1 MEKLDL
7 DEAQQIE
14 RLYATPPVY
23 EWELIINPIP
33 FRTKM
38 AYIMF
43 SICIL
48 IGGGI
53 FIFSPS
59 LTGFMAALGPIL
71 GGCFLTP
78 WFRYLVNSDKRY
90 YYAINQYGM
99 YSRNEQII
107 PEIAYTIVR
116 YSAWVGCGICLFAA
130 ILVGPI
136 AFVGAGGAALLSFQ
150 MTNFRSVPYKTQR
163 LFDGHIKLEYFESCK
178 AFINTKK
185 TFFVCMIPKEKVAE
199 IESVLIKL
207 NDTFEKE
214 FIDDVADATR
224 FQAFPVILEIVR

>member
-23 EWELIINPIP
+23 EWELIVNPDSS
-33 FRTKM
+33 RTKRSFGLFLIT
-38 AYIMF
+38 ALASALFYF
-43 SICIL
+43 S
-48 IGGGI
+48 G
-53 FIFSPS
+53 FSWFS
-59 LTGFMAALGPIL
+59 LVPVVVGSFMS
-71 GGCFLTP
+71 P
-78 WFRYLVNSDKRY
+78 WCRYLFDADKRY
-90 YYAINQYGM
+90 YFAINQYGM

-150 MTNFRSVPYKTQR
+150 MTNFRSVPHKNQC
-163 LFDGHIKLEYFESCK
+163 LFDGYVKLENYRENDYLLITENS
-178 AFINTKK
+178 
-185 TFFVCMIPKEKVAE
+185 MIP
-199 IESVLIKL
+199 LIIPECKL
-207 NDTFEKE
+207 PRIINVIKQYNDSFDEE
-214 FIDDVADATR
+214 FVDLYKGSKSHII
-224 FQAFPVILEIVR
+224 ILEIVR

>member
-23 EWELIINPIP
+23 EWELIVNTIS

-38 AYIMF
+38 MYIMLLGSFGVGIMFFLLGF
-43 SICIL
+43 SWL
-48 IGGGI
+48 
-53 FIFSPS
+53 S
-59 LTGFMAALGPIL
+59 LVPIVV
-71 GGCFLTP
+71 GSFLTP

-99 YSRNEQII
+99 YSTEEQII

-150 MTNFRSVPYKTQR
+150 MTNFRSVPYKSQC
-163 LFDGHIKLEYFESCK
+163 LFDNAAILKNYRENDYLLRTENS
-178 AFINTKK
+178 
-185 TFFVCMIPKEKVAE
+185 MIP
-199 IESVLIKL
+199 LIIPECKL
-207 NDTFEKE
+207 PRIINVIKQYNDSFEEE
-214 FIDDVADATR
+214 FVDLYKGSK
-224 FQAFPVILEIVR
+224 FQARPIILEIVR

>member
-14 RLYATPPVY
+14 RLYATSPEY
-23 EWELIINPIP
+23 EWELIVNPDSS
-33 FRTKM
+33 RTKGT
-38 AYIMF
+38 IISF
-43 SICIL
+43 IIFVLVGVLFLL
-48 IGGGI
+48 IG
-53 FIFSPS
+53 FSWLALVPIVV
-59 LTGFMAALGPIL
+59 GAFMS
-71 GGCFLTP
+71 P
-78 WFRYLVNSDKRY
+78 WYRYLLNADKRY
-90 YYAINQYGM
+90 YFAINQYGM

>member
-7 DEAQQIE
+7 DKAQQIE
-14 RLYATPPVY
+14 RLYTTSPVY
-23 EWELIINPIP
+23 EWELIVNTIS

-38 AYIMF
+38 MYIMLLGSFGVSIVFFLLGF
-43 SICIL
+43 SWL
-48 IGGGI
+48 
-53 FIFSPS
+53 S
-59 LTGFMAALGPIL
+59 LVPIVV
-71 GGCFLTP
+71 GSFLTP

-99 YSRNEQII
+99 YSTEEQII

-150 MTNFRSVPYKTQR
+150 MTNFRSVPYKSQC
-163 LFDGHIKLEYFESCK
+163 LFDNAAILKNYRENDYLLRTENS
-178 AFINTKK
+178 
-185 TFFVCMIPKEKVAE
+185 MIP
-199 IESVLIKL
+199 LIIPECKL
-207 NDTFEKE
+207 PRIINVIKQYNDSFEEE
-214 FIDDVADATR
+214 FVDLYKDSK
-224 FQAFPVILEIVR
+224 FQARPIILEIVR

>member
-7 DEAQQIE
+7 DKAQQIE
-14 RLYATPPVY
+14 RLYTTSPVY
-23 EWELIINPIP
+23 EWELIVNTIS

-38 AYIMF
+38 MYIMLLGSFGVAIVFFLLGF
-43 SICIL
+43 SWL
-48 IGGGI
+48 
-53 FIFSPS
+53 S
-59 LTGFMAALGPIL
+59 LVPIVV
-71 GGCFLTP
+71 GSFLTP
-78 WFRYLVNSDKRY
+78 WFRYLVNSDERY

-99 YSRNEQII
+99 YSTEEQII

-130 ILVGPI
+130 ILIGPI

-163 LFDGHIKLEYFESCK
+163 LFDGYIKLEYFESCK
-178 AFINTKK
+178 AFINTKE
-185 TFFVCMIPKEKVAE
+185 TFFICFIPKEKVAE

-214 FIDDVADATR
+214 FIDDFADATR

>member
-7 DEAQQIE
+7 EKAQQIE

-23 EWELIINPIP
+23 EWELIVNTIS

-38 AYIMF
+38 MYIMLLGSFGVAVVFFLLDF
-43 SICIL
+43 SWL
-48 IGGGI
+48 
-53 FIFSPS
+53 S
-59 LTGFMAALGPIL
+59 LVPIVV
-71 GGCFLTP
+71 GSFLTP

-99 YSRNEQII
+99 YSTEEQII

-130 ILVGPI
+130 ILIGPI

-163 LFDGHIKLEYFESCK
+163 LFDGYIKLEYFESCK
-178 AFINTKK
+178 AFINTKE
-185 TFFVCMIPKEKVAE
+185 TFFICFIPKEKVAE

-214 FIDDVADATR
+214 FIDDFADATR

>member
-23 EWELIINPIP
+23 EWELIVNPDSS
-33 FRTKM
+33 RTKRSFGLFLIT
-38 AYIMF
+38 ALASALFYF
-43 SICIL
+43 S
-48 IGGGI
+48 G
-53 FIFSPS
+53 FSWFS
-59 LTGFMAALGPIL
+59 LVPVVVGSFMS
-71 GGCFLTP
+71 P
-78 WFRYLVNSDKRY
+78 WCRYLFDADKRY
-90 YYAINQYGM
+90 YFAINQYGM

-150 MTNFRSVPYKTQR
+150 MTNFRSVPYKNQC
-163 LFDGHIKLEYFESCK
+163 LFDDYVRLINFRENDYTLCTQNQQAGCKLIIPESKFE
-178 AFINTKK
+178 AIIN
-185 TFFVCMIPKEKVAE
+185 VIRQY
-199 IESVLIKL
+199 
-207 NDTFEKE
+207 NDNVEEE
-214 FIDDVADATR
+214 FMDIYKDSKSQSR
-224 FQAFPVILEIVR
+224 PIILEIVR

>member
-7 DEAQQIE
+7 DEVQQIE

-23 EWELIINPIP
+23 EWELIVNTIS

-38 AYIMF
+38 MYIMLLGSF
-43 SICIL
+43 SVAVVFFL
-48 IGGGI
+48 LD
-53 FIFSPS
+53 FSWLS
-59 LTGFMAALGPIL
+59 LVPIVV
-71 GGCFLTP
+71 GSFLTP

-90 YYAINQYGM
+90 YFAINQYGM

-130 ILVGPI
+130 ILIGPI

-163 LFDGHIKLEYFESCK
+163 LFDGYIKLEYFESCK
-178 AFINTKK
+178 AFINTKE

>member
-7 DEAQQIE
+7 DKAQQIE
-14 RLYATPPVY
+14 RLYTTSPVY
-23 EWELIINPIP
+23 EWELIVNTIS

-38 AYIMF
+38 MYIMLLGSFGVAIVFFLLGF
-43 SICIL
+43 SWL
-48 IGGGI
+48 
-53 FIFSPS
+53 S
-59 LTGFMAALGPIL
+59 LVPIVV
-71 GGCFLTP
+71 GSFLTP

-99 YSRNEQII
+99 YSTEEQII

-150 MTNFRSVPYKTQR
+150 MTNFRSVPYKSQC
-163 LFDGHIKLEYFESCK
+163 LFDNAAILKNYRENDYLLRTENS
-178 AFINTKK
+178 
-185 TFFVCMIPKEKVAE
+185 MIP
-199 IESVLIKL
+199 LIIPECKL
-207 NDTFEKE
+207 PRIINVIKQYNDSFEEE
-214 FIDDVADATR
+214 FVDLYKGSK
-224 FQAFPVILEIVR
+224 FQARPIILEIVR

>member
-7 DEAQQIE
+7 DKAQQIE

-23 EWELIINPIP
+23 EWELIVNTIS

-38 AYIMF
+38 MYIMLLGSF
-43 SICIL
+43 GVGIMFFL
-48 IGGGI
+48 IG
-53 FIFSPS
+53 FSWLS
-59 LTGFMAALGPIL
+59 LVPIVV
-71 GGCFLTP
+71 GSFLTP

-99 YSRNEQII
+99 YSTEEQII

-130 ILVGPI
+130 ILIGPI

-163 LFDGHIKLEYFESCK
+163 LFDGYIKLEYFESCK
-178 AFINTKK
+178 AFINTKE
-185 TFFVCMIPKEKVAE
+185 TFFICFIPKEKVAE

-214 FIDDVADATR
+214 FIDDFADATR

>member
-7 DEAQQIE
+7 DKAQQIE
-14 RLYATPPVY
+14 RLYTTSPVY
-23 EWELIINPIP
+23 EWELIVNTIS

-38 AYIMF
+38 MYIMLLGSFGVAIVFFLLGF
-43 SICIL
+43 SWL
-48 IGGGI
+48 
-53 FIFSPS
+53 S
-59 LTGFMAALGPIL
+59 LVPIVV
-71 GGCFLTP
+71 GSFLTP

-99 YSRNEQII
+99 YSTEEQII

-150 MTNFRSVPYKTQR
+150 MTKFRSVPYKSQC
-163 LFDGHIKLEYFESCK
+163 LFDNAAILKNYRENDYLLRTENS
-178 AFINTKK
+178 
-185 TFFVCMIPKEKVAE
+185 MIP
-199 IESVLIKL
+199 LIIPECKL
-207 NDTFEKE
+207 PRIINVIKQYNDSFEEE
-214 FIDDVADATR
+214 FVDLYKGSK
-224 FQAFPVILEIVR
+224 FQARPIILEIVR

>member
-14 RLYATPPVY
+14 RLYATSPVY
-23 EWELIINPIP
+23 EWELIVNPDSS
-33 FRTKM
+33 RTKG
-38 AYIMF
+38 AIILFIMTALVG
-43 SICIL
+43 SLL
-48 IGGGI
+48 IGFRFALVPIVVGA
-53 FIFSPS
+53 FMSP
-59 LTGFMAALGPIL
+59 
-71 GGCFLTP
+71 
-78 WFRYLVNSDKRY
+78 WYRYLLNADKRY
-90 YYAINQYGM
+90 YFAINQYGM
-99 YSRNEQII
+99 YSTEEQII

-163 LFDGHIKLEYFESCK
+163 LFDGYIKLEYFESCK
-178 AFINTKK
+178 AFINTKE
-185 TFFVCMIPKEKVAE
+185 TFFICFIPKEKVAE

-214 FIDDVADATR
+214 FIDDFADATR

>member
-7 DEAQQIE
+7 DKAQQIE

-23 EWELIINPIP
+23 EWELIVNTIS

-38 AYIMF
+38 MYIMLLGSFGVAVVFFLLDF
-43 SICIL
+43 SWL
-48 IGGGI
+48 
-53 FIFSPS
+53 S
-59 LTGFMAALGPIL
+59 LVPIVV
-71 GGCFLTP
+71 GSFLTP

-99 YSRNEQII
+99 YSTEEQII

-130 ILVGPI
+130 ILIGPI

-163 LFDGHIKLEYFESCK
+163 LFDGYIKLEYFESCK
-178 AFINTKK
+178 AFINTKE
-185 TFFVCMIPKEKVAE
+185 TFFICFIPKEKVAE

-214 FIDDVADATR
+214 FIDDFADATR

>member
-14 RLYATPPVY
+14 RLYATSPVY
-23 EWELIINPIP
+23 EWELIVNPDSS
-33 FRTKM
+33 RTKG
-38 AYIMF
+38 AIILFIMTALVG
-43 SICIL
+43 SLL
-48 IGGGI
+48 IGFRFALVPIVVGA
-53 FIFSPS
+53 FMSP
-59 LTGFMAALGPIL
+59 
-71 GGCFLTP
+71 
-78 WFRYLVNSDKRY
+78 WYRYLLNADKRY
-90 YYAINQYGM
+90 YFAINQYGM
-99 YSRNEQII
+99 YSTEEQII

-163 LFDGHIKLEYFESCK
+163 FFDGYIKLEYFESCK
-178 AFINTKK
+178 AFINTKE
-185 TFFVCMIPKEKVAE
+185 TFFICFIPKEKVAE

>member
-7 DEAQQIE
+7 DKAQQIE

-23 EWELIINPIP
+23 EWELIVNPDSS
-33 FRTKM
+33 RTKG
-38 AYIMF
+38 AIILFIMTAF
-43 SICIL
+43 VGFLL
-48 IGGGI
+48 IG
-53 FIFSPS
+53 FSWLALVPAVV
-59 LTGFMAALGPIL
+59 GAFMS
-71 GGCFLTP
+71 P
-78 WFRYLVNSDKRY
+78 WYRYLLNADKRY

-99 YSRNEQII
+99 YSTEEQII

-163 LFDGHIKLEYFESCK
+163 LFDGYIKLEYFESCK
-178 AFINTKK
+178 ALRDPLI
-185 TFFVCMIPKEKVAE
+185 ISPKHNHV
-199 IESVLIKL
+199 
-207 NDTFEKE
+207 
-214 FIDDVADATR
+214 
-224 FQAFPVILEIVR
+224 

>member
-7 DEAQQIE
+7 DKAQQIE
-14 RLYATPPVY
+14 RLYTTSPVY
-23 EWELIINPIP
+23 EWELIVNTIS

-38 AYIMF
+38 MYIMLLGSFGVAIVFFLLGF
-43 SICIL
+43 SWL
-48 IGGGI
+48 
-53 FIFSPS
+53 S
-59 LTGFMAALGPIL
+59 LVPIVV
-71 GGCFLTP
+71 GSFLTP

-99 YSRNEQII
+99 YSTEEQII

-150 MTNFRSVPYKTQR
+150 MTNFRSVPYKSQC
-163 LFDGHIKLEYFESCK
+163 LFDNAAILKNYRENDYLLRTENS
-178 AFINTKK
+178 
-185 TFFVCMIPKEKVAE
+185 MIP
-199 IESVLIKL
+199 LIIPECKL
-207 NDTFEKE
+207 PRIINVIKQYNDSFEEE
-214 FIDDVADATR
+214 FVDLYKDSK
-224 FQAFPVILEIVR
+224 FQARPIILEIVR